1 MRAIIGGVLAAF
13 VYFHSPDGGI
23 VAVKEADGQLIV
35 RPSPP
40 GYACC
45 TMIQSGAG
53 TAIVRESPCAVAHAL
68 ELSCPM
74 TRKPQ

>member
-45 TMIQSGAG
+45 TMIQS
-53 TAIVRESPCAVAHAL
+53 AIVRESPCAVAHAL